1 MATQVQFRR
10 GSTSEHSSFTGA
22 VGEVTVDTDLDT
34 IRVHD
39 GSLAGGV
46 RIAKFSE
53 INNPFTLSDESS
65 NTISVTPG
73 DSDITL
79 KGNGTGITPTVA
91 GNSVT
96 FALDSS
102 VSLTNISSSD
112 STGVTI
118 NDNLLITGVIKA
130 EGSTSIQIEDG
141 LNISGATFSAGA
153 ISSNAGISG
162 TTISGTTISGTTVTG
177 TAFTMTSGFTA
188 TQSSGDVTVAN
199 TTSDKDL
206 IFTVNDGGSATE
218 VMRLDG
224 DVSAILV
231 ASGKELRFAD
241 SGEKISG
248 DGTDLTIASGA
259 KINLTAT
266 TDVHIPNAVGLVFG
280 DGGEHIETDNTDFTI
295 TSGGKLNLSPASD
308 VHIPANKGLVFGDG
322 EKIEGDD
329 TNLTLTSGGTI
340 VASCTSLVT
349 TTLDVNIIQSTDSA
363 EILVNE
369 ALRVSGTITGTVTA
383 AQYADLAE
391 KYTADAQYSPGTV
404 MVFGGEQEI
413 TQSTSTHDAKI
424 AGIVSTDPAF
434 IMNNDLENGVLLGL
448 TGRVPC
454 KVKGPIA
461 KGDMVTS
468 SNTPGVACRLNTA
481 QYTLGCVL
489 GKALE
494 DYNSDAE
501 GVIEVVV
508 GRL

>member
-39 GSLAGGV
+39 GSIAGGV

-53 INNPFTLSDESS
+53 INNPFTLSDSAS

-162 TTISGTTISGTTVTG
+162 TTISGTTVTG

-206 IFTVNDGGSATE
+206 IFTVNDGGAATE
-218 VMRLDG
+218 VFRLDG
-224 DVSAILV
+224 DVSALLI

-241 SGEKISG
+241 SGEKIAS
-248 DGTDLTIASGA
+248 DGTDLTISSGA

-266 TDVHIPNAVGLVFG
+266 SDVHIPNAVGLVFG
-280 DGGEHIETDNTDFTI
+280 DGGEHIETDNT
-295 TSGGKLNLSPASD
+295 
-308 VHIPANKGLVFGDG
+308 
-322 EKIEGDD
+322 
-329 TNLTLTSGGTI
+329 NLTLTSGGTI
-340 VASCTSLVT
+340 IADCTSLVT

-363 EILVNE
+363 EILINE

-391 KYTADAQYSPGTV
+391 KYTADTQYSPGTV

>member
-22 VGEVTVDTDLDT
+22 IGEVTVDTDLDT

-39 GSLAGGV
+39 GSTAGGI

-53 INNPFTLSDESS
+53 VNSAFTLSDASS

-73 DSDITL
+73 DSDITI
-79 KGNGTGITPTVA
+79 KGDGSGITPTVA

-96 FALDSS
+96 FALDN
-102 VSLTNISSSD
+102 VVNLTSISSSD

-118 NDNLLITGVIKA
+118 NDDLLITGVIKA
-130 EGSTSIQIEDG
+130 EGSSAIFIDDG
-141 LNISGATFSAGA
+141 LSVSGAIT
-153 ISSNAGISG
+153 SS
-162 TTISGTTISGTTVTG
+162 TTISGTTITGTTLTL
-177 TAFTMTSGFTA
+177 ASGFSA

-199 TTSDKDL
+199 ATSNKDL
-206 IFTVNDGGSATE
+206 IFTVNDGGAATE
-218 VMRLDG
+218 VFRLDG
-224 DVSAILV
+224 DVSALLI

-241 SGEKISG
+241 SGEKIAS
-248 DGTDLTIASGA
+248 DGTDLTISSGA
-259 KINLTAT
+259 KITLAAT
-266 TDVHIPNAVGLVFG
+266 SDVFIPVDIGLAFG
-280 DGGEHIETDNTDFTI
+280 DGGEKIETDNTDLTI
-295 TSGGKLNLSPASD
+295 TSGGKLNLSPNTD
-308 VHIPANKGLVFGDG
+308 VHIPANKGLVFGAG

-329 TNLTLTSGGTI
+329 TNLTITSGGTI
-340 VASCTSLVT
+340 IADCTSLVT

-363 EILVNE
+363 EILINE

-391 KYTADAQYSPGTV
+391 KYTADTQYSPGTV

>member
-22 VGEVTVDTDLDT
+22 IGEVTVDTDLDT

-39 GSLAGGV
+39 GSTAGGI

-53 INNPFTLSDESS
+53 TNNAFTLSDESS
-65 NTISVTPG
+65 NTINVTPG
-73 DSDITL
+73 DSDITI
-79 KGNGTGITPTVA
+79 KGDGTGITPTVA

-96 FALDSS
+96 FALDN
-102 VSLTNISSSD
+102 VVNLTSISSSD

-118 NDNLLITGVIKA
+118 NDDLLITGVIKA
-130 EGSTSIQIEDG
+130 EGSSAIFIDDG
-141 LNISGATFSAGA
+141 LSVSGAIT
-153 ISSNAGISG
+153 SS
-162 TTISGTTISGTTVTG
+162 TTISGTTVTG
-177 TAFTMTSGFTA
+177 TTLTLASGFSA

-199 TTSDKDL
+199 ATSNKDL
-206 IFTVNDGGSATE
+206 IFTVNDGGAATE
-218 VMRLDG
+218 VFRLDG
-224 DVSAILV
+224 DVSALLI

-241 SGEKISG
+241 SGEKIAS
-248 DGTDLTIASGA
+248 DGTDLTISSGA
-259 KINLTAT
+259 KITLAAT
-266 TDVHIPNAVGLVFG
+266 SDVFIPVDIGLAFG
-280 DGGEHIETDNTDFTI
+280 DGGEKIETDNTDLTI
-295 TSGGKLNLSPASD
+295 TSGGKLNLSPNTD
-308 VHIPANKGLVFGDG
+308 VHIPANKGLVFGAG

-329 TNLTLTSGGTI
+329 TNLTITSGGTI

-363 EILVNE
+363 EILINE

-391 KYTADAQYSPGTV
+391 KYTADTQYSPGTV

>member
-39 GSLAGGV
+39 GSTAGGI

-53 INNPFTLSDESS
+53 TNNAFTLSDESS
-65 NTISVTPG
+65 NTINVTPG
-73 DSDITL
+73 DSDITI
-79 KGNGTGITPTVA
+79 KGDGTGITPTVA

-96 FALDSS
+96 FALDN
-102 VSLTNISSSD
+102 VVNLTNISSSD

-130 EGSTSIQIEDG
+130 EGSSAIFIDDG
-141 LNISGATFSAGA
+141 LSVSGAIT
-153 ISSNAGISG
+153 SS
-162 TTISGTTISGTTVTG
+162 TTISGTTVTG
-177 TAFTMTSGFTA
+177 TTLTLASGFSA

-199 TTSDKDL
+199 ATSNKDL
-206 IFTVNDGGSATE
+206 IFTVNDGGAATE
-218 VMRLDG
+218 VFRLDG
-224 DVSAILV
+224 DVSALLI

-241 SGEKISG
+241 SGEKIAS
-248 DGTDLTIASGA
+248 DGTDLTISSGA
-259 KINLTAT
+259 KITLAAT
-266 TDVHIPNAVGLVFG
+266 SDVFIPVDIGLAFG
-280 DGGEHIETDNTDFTI
+280 DGGEKIETDNTDLTI
-295 TSGGKLNLSPASD
+295 TSGGKLNLSPNTD
-308 VHIPANKGLVFGDG
+308 VHIPANKGLVFGAG

-329 TNLTLTSGGTI
+329 TNLTITSGGTI

-349 TTLDVNIIQSTDSA
+349 TVLDVNIIQSTDSA

-391 KYTADAQYSPGTV
+391 KYTADAEYSPGTV
-404 MVFGGEQEI
+404 MVFGGDNEI

-424 AGIVSTDPAF
+424 AGIISTDPAF
-434 IMNNDLENGVLLGL
+434 IMNNDLENSVLLGL

-468 SNTPGVACRLNTA
+468 SNIPGVACRLNTA

-494 DYNSDAE
+494 DYDSNTE

>member
-39 GSLAGGV
+39 GSIAGGV

-53 INNPFTLSDESS
+53 LNSPFTLSDSSS

-79 KGNGTGITPTVA
+79 KGNGITTSVA

-96 FALDSS
+96 FALDN
-102 VSLTNISSSD
+102 VVNLTNISSLD

-130 EGSTSIQIEDG
+130 EGSSSIQIEDG

-153 ISSNAGISG
+153 ISSNAG
-162 TTISGTTISGTTVTG
+162 ISGTTISGTTVTG

-206 IFTVNDGGSATE
+206 IFTVNDGGAATE
-218 VMRLDG
+218 VFRLDG
-224 DVSAILV
+224 DVSALLI

-241 SGEKISG
+241 SGEKIAS
-248 DGTDLTIASGA
+248 DGTDLTISSGA

-266 TDVHIPNAVGLVFG
+266 SDVHIPNAVGLVFG
-280 DGGEHIETDNTDFTI
+280 DGGEHIETDNT
-295 TSGGKLNLSPASD
+295 
-308 VHIPANKGLVFGDG
+308 
-322 EKIEGDD
+322 
-329 TNLTLTSGGTI
+329 NLTLTSGGTI
-340 VASCTSLVT
+340 IADCTSLVT

-363 EILVNE
+363 EILINE

-391 KYTADAQYSPGTV
+391 KYTADTQYSPGTV

-494 DYNSDAE
+494 DYDSNTE

>member
-22 VGEVTVDTDLDT
+22 IGEVTVDTDLDT

-39 GSLAGGV
+39 GSTAGGI

-53 INNPFTLSDESS
+53 VNSAFTLSDASS

-73 DSDITL
+73 DSDITI
-79 KGNGTGITPTVA
+79 KGDGSGVTPTVA

-96 FALDSS
+96 FALDN
-102 VSLTNISSSD
+102 VVNLTSISSSD

-118 NDNLLITGVIKA
+118 NDDLLITGVIKA
-130 EGSTSIQIEDG
+130 EGSSAIFIDDG
-141 LNISGATFSAGA
+141 LSVSGAIT
-153 ISSNAGISG
+153 SS
-162 TTISGTTISGTTVTG
+162 TTISGTTVTG
-177 TAFTMTSGFTA
+177 TTLTLASGFSA

-199 TTSDKDL
+199 ATSNKDL
-206 IFTVNDGGSATE
+206 IFTVNDGGAATE
-218 VMRLDG
+218 VFRLDG
-224 DVSAILV
+224 DVSALLI

-241 SGEKISG
+241 SGEKIAS
-248 DGTDLTIASGA
+248 DGTDLTISSGA
-259 KINLTAT
+259 KITLAAT
-266 TDVHIPNAVGLVFG
+266 SDVFIPVDIGLAFG
-280 DGGEHIETDNTDFTI
+280 DGGEKIETDNTDLTI
-295 TSGGKLNLSPASD
+295 TSGGKLNLSPNTD
-308 VHIPANKGLVFGDG
+308 VHIPANKGLVFGAG

-329 TNLTLTSGGTI
+329 TNLTITSGGTI
-340 VASCTSLVT
+340 IADCTSLVT

-363 EILVNE
+363 EILINE

-391 KYTADAQYSPGTV
+391 KYTADTQYSPGTV

>member
-22 VGEVTVDTDLDT
+22 IGEVTVDTDLDT

-39 GSLAGGV
+39 GSTAGGI

-53 INNPFTLSDESS
+53 VNSAFTLSDASS

-73 DSDITL
+73 DSDITI
-79 KGNGTGITPTVA
+79 KGDGSGVTPTVA

-96 FALDSS
+96 FALDN
-102 VSLTNISSSD
+102 VVNLTSISSSD

-118 NDNLLITGVIKA
+118 NDDLLITGVIKA
-130 EGSTSIQIEDG
+130 EGSSAIFIDDG
-141 LNISGATFSAGA
+141 LSVSGAIT
-153 ISSNAGISG
+153 SS
-162 TTISGTTISGTTVTG
+162 TTISGTTVTG
-177 TAFTMTSGFTA
+177 TTLTLASGFSA

-199 TTSDKDL
+199 ATSNKDL
-206 IFTVNDGGSATE
+206 IFTVNDGGAATE
-218 VMRLDG
+218 VFRLDG
-224 DVSAILV
+224 DVSALLI

-241 SGEKISG
+241 SGEKIAS
-248 DGTDLTIASGA
+248 DGTDLTISSGA
-259 KINLTAT
+259 KITLAAT
-266 TDVHIPNAVGLVFG
+266 SDVFIPVDIGLAFG
-280 DGGEHIETDNTDFTI
+280 DGGEKIETDNTDLTI
-295 TSGGKLNLSPASD
+295 TSGGKLNLSPNTD
-308 VHIPANKGLVFGDG
+308 VHIPANKGLVFGAG

-329 TNLTLTSGGTI
+329 TNLTITSGGTI

-349 TTLDVNIIQSTDSA
+349 TVLDVNIIQSTDSA

-391 KYTADAQYSPGTV
+391 KYTADAEYSPGTV
-404 MVFGGEQEI
+404 MVFGGDNEI

-424 AGIVSTDPAF
+424 AGIISTDPAF
-434 IMNNDLENGVLLGL
+434 IMNNDLENSVLLGL

-468 SNTPGVACRLNTA
+468 SNIPGVACRLNTA

-494 DYNSDAE
+494 DYDSNTE

>member
-39 GSLAGGV
+39 GSIAGGV

-53 INNPFTLSDESS
+53 LNSPFTLSDSSS

-79 KGNGTGITPTVA
+79 KGNGITTSVA

-96 FALDSS
+96 FALDN
-102 VSLTNISSSD
+102 VVNLTNISSLD

-130 EGSTSIQIEDG
+130 EGSSSIQIEDG

-153 ISSNAGISG
+153 ISSNAG
-162 TTISGTTISGTTVTG
+162 ISGTTISGTTVTG

-206 IFTVNDGGSATE
+206 IFTVNDGGAATE
-218 VMRLDG
+218 VFRLDG
-224 DVSAILV
+224 DVSALLI

-241 SGEKISG
+241 SGEKIAS
-248 DGTDLTIASGA
+248 DGTDLTISSGA

-266 TDVHIPNAVGLVFG
+266 SDVHIPNAVGLVFG
-280 DGGEHIETDNTDFTI
+280 DGGEHIETDNT
-295 TSGGKLNLSPASD
+295 
-308 VHIPANKGLVFGDG
+308 
-322 EKIEGDD
+322 
-329 TNLTLTSGGTI
+329 NLTLTSGGTI
-340 VASCTSLVT
+340 IADCTSLVT

-363 EILVNE
+363 EILINE
-369 ALRVSGTITGTVTA
+369 ALRVTGTITGTVTS

-391 KYTADAQYSPGTV
+391 IFP
-404 MVFGGEQEI
+404 
-413 TQSTSTHDAKI
+413 
-424 AGIVSTDPAF
+424 TDET
-434 IMNNDLENGVLLGL
+434 DLESGDVVHFTGNKKVGKCNEDAHSSVAGVISTEPGFLLNEGAVGVKL
-448 TGRVPC
+448 AMTGRVPC
-454 KVKGPIA
+454 KVTGTINP
-461 KGDMVTS
+461 GDLLVSAGNGRARAEANPSIGT
-468 SNTPGVACRLNTA
+468 VI
-481 QYTLGCVL
+481 

-494 DYNSDAE
+494 SKDTAGDA
-501 GVIEVVV
+501 VIDIMITMM
-508 GRL
+508 

>member
-22 VGEVTVDTDLDT
+22 IGEVTVDTDLDT

-39 GSLAGGV
+39 GSTAGGI

-53 INNPFTLSDESS
+53 VNSAFTLSDASS

-73 DSDITL
+73 DSDITI
-79 KGNGTGITPTVA
+79 KGDGSGITPTVA

-96 FALDSS
+96 FALDN
-102 VSLTNISSSD
+102 VVNLTSISSSD

-118 NDNLLITGVIKA
+118 NDDLLITGVIKA
-130 EGSTSIQIEDG
+130 EGSSAIFIDDG
-141 LNISGATFSAGA
+141 LSVSGAIT
-153 ISSNAGISG
+153 SS
-162 TTISGTTISGTTVTG
+162 TTISGTTVTG
-177 TAFTMTSGFTA
+177 TTLTLASGFSA

-199 TTSDKDL
+199 ATSNKDL
-206 IFTVNDGGSATE
+206 IFTVNDGGAATE
-218 VMRLDG
+218 VFRLDG
-224 DVSAILV
+224 DVSALLI

-241 SGEKISG
+241 SGEKIAS
-248 DGTDLTIASGA
+248 DGTDLTISSGA
-259 KINLTAT
+259 KITLAAT
-266 TDVHIPNAVGLVFG
+266 SDVFIPVDIGLAFG
-280 DGGEHIETDNTDFTI
+280 DGGEKIETDNTDLTI
-295 TSGGKLNLSPASD
+295 TSGGKLNLSPNTD
-308 VHIPANKGLVFGDG
+308 VHIPANKGLVFGAG

-329 TNLTLTSGGTI
+329 TNLTITSGGTI
-340 VASCTSLVT
+340 IADCTSLVT

-363 EILVNE
+363 EILINE

-391 KYTADAQYSPGTV
+391 KYTADTQYSPGTV